1 MLAISTIIYLLVIV
15 SSIIISSEI
24 KIFIDLPS
32 MILFF
37 VPLTVLLTSKYQPH
51 EIWNNLV
58 NAVNNKPKSG
68 IKTADTIKFFSFISK
83 ISLLLGLT
91 ISFTFSISAISKLE
105 NLSAIQG
112 AITICVLPL
121 FYAFSING
129 IIYALT
135 IKIK

>member
-37 VPLTVLLTSKYQPH
+37 PLAVILTSKYQPH
-51 EIWNNLV
+51 EIWDNLV

-68 IKTADTIKFFSFISK
+68 IKTADTIKLFSFISK

-129 IIYALT
+129 IIYVLT

>member
-1 MLAISTIIYLLVIV
+1 MIATSTIIYLIV
-15 SSIIISSEI
+15 MVGSIIISSEI
-24 KIFIDLPS
+24 KNFIDLPS
-32 MILFF
+32 IILFF
-37 VPLTVLLTSKYQPH
+37 VPLVAILTSKYQPH
-51 EIWNNLV
+51 EIRAHLV

-83 ISLLLGLT
+83 ISLLLGLQ
-91 ISFTFSISAISKLE
+91 ISFTYSISAISKLE

-129 IIYALT
+129 IIYVLT